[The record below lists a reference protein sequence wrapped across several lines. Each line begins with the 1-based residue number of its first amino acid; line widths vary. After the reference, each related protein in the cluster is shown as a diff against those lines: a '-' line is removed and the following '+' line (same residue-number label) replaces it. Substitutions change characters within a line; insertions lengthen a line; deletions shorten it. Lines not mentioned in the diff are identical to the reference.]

1 MGVLVVMTRGDH
13 GSSILLNNTVLHRP
27 ICYSMSSGPDDLDEK
42 RATYNMLAAG
52 QAPIGICSVH
62 GE

>member
-1 MGVLVVMTRGDH
+1 MGVLVVMTMGDH

-52 QAPIGICSVH
+52 
-62 GE
+62 